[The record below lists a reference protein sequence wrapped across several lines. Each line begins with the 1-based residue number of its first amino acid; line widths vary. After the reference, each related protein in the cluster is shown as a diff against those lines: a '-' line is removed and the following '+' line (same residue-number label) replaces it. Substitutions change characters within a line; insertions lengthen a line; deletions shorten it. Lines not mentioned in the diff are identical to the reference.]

1 MAELLTSNTT
11 PAEALQYA
19 AGKTQPTVIIDTTD
33 GDFSEFLQVYV
44 PSVVTLSMADVLSYE
59 ALENIL
65 INTPSGVKVMLA
77 PTLWSNLYLLPEG
90 LHRKAVELLE
100 EDGYNVIVYTV
111 NDEAHRFNQ
120 YAKTLLG

>member
-1 MAELLTSNTT
+1 MAELFTSENP
-11 PAEALQYA
+11 PASVIAYA
-19 AGKTQPTVIIDTTD
+19 AGNSQPTVIIDTTD
-33 GDFSEFLQVYV
+33 GDLSEFLNVYV
-44 PSVVTLSMADVLSYE
+44 PSVVTLSMAEVLSYE

-65 INTPSGVKVMLA
+65 IDATDGVKVMLA

-100 EDGYNVIVYTV
+100 EDGYKVIVYTV

-120 YAKTLLG
+120 YAKKLLA

>member
-1 MAELLTSNTT
+1 MAELLTSDVA
-11 PAEALQYA
+11 PSEALQYA
-19 AGKTQPTVIIDTTD
+19 ADKNQPTVIIDTTD

-59 ALENIL
+59 ALDNIL